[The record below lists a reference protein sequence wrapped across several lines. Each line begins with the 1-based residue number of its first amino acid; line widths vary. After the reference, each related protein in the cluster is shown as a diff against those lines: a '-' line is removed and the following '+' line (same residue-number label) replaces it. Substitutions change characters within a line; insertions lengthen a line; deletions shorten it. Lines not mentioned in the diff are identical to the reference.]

1 MLVSN
6 QSMDI
11 IWGQGDEPSV
21 VIEGDENVVNS
32 MQVFVMGGALK
43 IQCSKS
49 FVSQNALRAYVT
61 SPSMRQAKLSGSG
74 DLEVFGCHGDEFIVD
89 AQGSGNITMSG
100 SVRKL
105 VLRLSGSGNVD
116 AVGCNA
122 ESIRIGMKG
131 AGDVTVSCSGRVTG
145 IMNGAGDLIVSG
157 GAVIDVHNDGAG
169 EIYAN

>member
-1 MLVSN
+1 
-6 QSMDI
+6 
-11 IWGQGDEPSV
+11 
-21 VIEGDENVVNS
+21 
-32 MQVFVMGGALK
+32 
-43 IQCSKS
+43 
-49 FVSQNALRAYVT
+49 
-61 SPSMRQAKLSGSG
+61 
-74 DLEVFGCHGDEFIVD
+74 
-89 AQGSGNITMSG
+89 
-100 SVRKL
+100 